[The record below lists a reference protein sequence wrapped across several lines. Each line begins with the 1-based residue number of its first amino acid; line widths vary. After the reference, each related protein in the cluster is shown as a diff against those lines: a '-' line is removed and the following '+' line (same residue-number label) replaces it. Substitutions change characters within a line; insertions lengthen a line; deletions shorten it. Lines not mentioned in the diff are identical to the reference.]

1 MAPSEI
7 AIRRLAPDDAAL
19 LERVAVDVFD
29 HPVRP
34 DLVKEFLA
42 DPRHHI
48 VVAID
53 DDVVVGF
60 ASGVHFVHPDKPA
73 QMFVNEVGVSGAW
86 QRRGIAARLLSAL
99 LAHAREIGCREAWVA
114 TEPENAAARALY
126 ASSGGIEDPGGFVL
140 YTFPLAR

>member
-1 MAPSEI
+1 MTPPEI
-7 AIRRLAPDDAAL
+7 AIRRLGPDDAAL
-19 LERVAVDVFD
+19 LERVAADLFD

-34 DLVKEFLA
+34 DLVKEFLT

-53 DDVVVGF
+53 DDIVVGF

-73 QMFVNEVGVSGAW
+73 QRFVNEVAVADAW
-86 QRRGIAARLLSAL
+86 QRRGIAARLLEAL
-99 LAHAREIGCREAWVA
+99 LARAQEVGCCEAWVA

-126 ASSGGIEDPGGFVL
+126 ASAGGREDPSGFVL